1 MNRKIDDEKL
11 LEDEPVV
18 EFEFTTRMDY
28 IQASYFSLASIEG
41 IDTMIM
47 TKNDERRVKRIKRK
61 SLKIIDCCLSE
72 MYDELFDDRED
83 LEDN

>member
-41 IDTMIM
+41 MDTMIM

-72 MYDELFDDRED
+72 MYDELFETDDED
-83 LEDN
+83 